1 MRIPSNST
9 FTKELSK
16 RFETIFNKD
25 LPLCELTT
33 TIGKQ
38 HGQEATQVA
47 TTVRQ
52 VHNERKGFVAEAV
65 SNQGEKKSS
74 GLEITSS

>member
-16 RFETIFNKD
+16 RFNTIFNKD
-25 LPLCELTT
+25 MPLCELTT

-52 VHNERKGFVAEAV
+52 VDNERKEVGTKFVC
-65 SNQGEKKSS
+65 NKGEKKSS
-74 GLEITSS
+74 SLEIT

>member
-1 MRIPSNST
+1 MKIPSNSS

-16 RFETIFNKD
+16 KFNTIFNKD
-25 LPLCELTT
+25 MPLCELTT

-38 HGQEATQVA
+38 HGQETSKVA

-52 VHNERKGFVAEAV
+52 SNNERKEVVTKA
-65 SNQGEKKSS
+65 SCNQGEKKSS
-74 GLEITSS
+74 SLEIT